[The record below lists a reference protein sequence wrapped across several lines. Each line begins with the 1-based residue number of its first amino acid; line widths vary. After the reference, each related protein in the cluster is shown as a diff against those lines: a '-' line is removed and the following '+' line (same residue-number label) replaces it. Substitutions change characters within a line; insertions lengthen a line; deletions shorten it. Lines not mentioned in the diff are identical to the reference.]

1 MGNYEVTWI
10 TEQLAAGHAPLS
22 YDDLETIKA
31 RGIDVIVNLCG
42 EFCDLHE
49 IQEDSGFAVY
59 YLPIADECAP
69 DMGEMEKALAW
80 LEQKLAQGHKA
91 LVHCR
96 FGVGR
101 TGTFVSVPNENRH
114 RFKSSRKN
122 IEKNPCQSFQ
132 LLSVEIVAPVRQG
145 VKKKTRSVRSNKRYC
160 ASAKQESIEPAVDT
174 TAVGRPG
181 QTGAVESPPGEHRP
195 CFGKGQKSGLAV
207 VRAHA

>member
-69 DMGEMEKALAW
+69 DMGAMEKALAW

-101 TGTFVSVPNENRH
+101 TGTFVSAFLMRTGIDL
-114 RFKSSRKN
+114 KAA
-122 IEKNPCQSFQ
+122 EKI
-132 LLSVEIVAPVRQG
+132 L
-145 VKKKTRSVRSNKRYC
+145 KKTRANPSNYC
-160 ASAKQESIEPAVDT
+160 QWKLLRQYDKALKI
-174 TAVGRPG
+174 R
-181 QTGAVESPPGEHRP
+181 R
-195 CFGKGQKSGLAV
+195 
-207 VRAHA
+207 RR

>member
-31 RGIDVIVNLCG
+31 RDIDVIVNLCG

-101 TGTFVSVPNENRH
+101 TGTFVSAFLMRTGIDL
-114 RFKSSRKN
+114 KAA
-122 IEKNPCQSFQ
+122 EKI
-132 LLSVEIVAPVRQG
+132 L
-145 VKKKTRSVRSNKRYC
+145 KKTRANPSNYCQWKLLRQYDKALKRRRSR
-160 ASAKQESIEPAVDT
+160 
-174 TAVGRPG
+174 
-181 QTGAVESPPGEHRP
+181 
-195 CFGKGQKSGLAV
+195 
-207 VRAHA
+207 

>member
-31 RGIDVIVNLCG
+31 RGIDAIVNLCG

-49 IQEDSGFAVY
+49 IQEDSGFEVY

-101 TGTFVSVPNENRH
+101 TGTFVSAFLMRTGIDL
-114 RFKSSRKN
+114 KAAGK
-122 IEKNPCQSFQ
+122 I
-132 LLSVEIVAPVRQG
+132 L
-145 VKKKTRSVRSNKRYC
+145 KKTRANPSNYCQWKLLRQYDKALKRRG
-160 ASAKQESIEPAVDT
+160 S
-174 TAVGRPG
+174 R
-181 QTGAVESPPGEHRP
+181 
-195 CFGKGQKSGLAV
+195 
-207 VRAHA
+207 